1 MQNAIPSSQPIVS
14 SLSQEIA
21 LWQKH
26 IANQLNSQLPAADLE
41 PQSLH
46 RAMRYAALNGGK
58 RIRPILVYLTGQAFG
73 ASVKDLDSAALAVE
87 LIHCYSLVHD
97 DLPAMDDD
105 DLRRGKPT
113 CHIQFDQA
121 TAILAGDA
129 LHTQAFE
136 ELSSANFS
144 EKAEPQQLAMLSLL
158 AKASGSLGMGGGQA
172 IDLASTNQAI
182 SLETLENMHRM
193 KTGALIKASVL
204 LGAMCAGKIAPSEH
218 QLLSDYAEAIGL
230 AFQVQ
235 DDILDIE
242 SDTET
247 LGKPQG
253 SDQEKAKNT
262 YPALLGLKG
271 SKQKLD
277 DLLQLAL
284 HALEKLPYNTATL
297 AQLAQFITQRRH

>member
-1 MQNAIPSSQPIVS
+1 MNSKAPFSEQQQYWQERLETQLLASLPS
-14 SLSQEIA
+14 
-21 LWQKH
+21 
-26 IANQLNSQLPAADLE
+26 ANKAPE
-41 PQSLH
+41 KLH
-46 RAMRYAALNGGK
+46 QAMRYSALNGGK
-58 RIRPILVYLTGQAFG
+58 RVRPLLVYLTGMTLG
-73 ASVKDLDSAALAVE
+73 AKTEDLDKAAVAVE
-87 LIHCYSLVHD
+87 MIHCYSLIHD

-105 DLRRGKPT
+105 DLRRGQPT

-136 ELSSANFS
+136 VLTEALSSQA
-144 EKAEPQQLAMLSLL
+144 APQQLDMIRFL
-158 AKASGSLGMGGGQA
+158 AQASGSLGMGGGQA
-172 IDLASTNQAI
+172 IDLESTNKSI
-182 SLETLENMHRM
+182 DINILENMHRM

-204 LGAMCAGKIAPSEH
+204 LGAYCAGKIDEQDRQSLE
-218 QLLSDYAEAIGL
+218 QYADAIGL

-253 SDQEKAKNT
+253 SDLAKQKNT
-262 YPALLGLKG
+262 YPALLGLNG
-271 SKQKLD
+271 SKQKLQ

-284 HALEKLPYNTATL
+284 QALEKLPYNTDAL
-297 AQLAQFITQRRH
+297 ADLARYINNRQH